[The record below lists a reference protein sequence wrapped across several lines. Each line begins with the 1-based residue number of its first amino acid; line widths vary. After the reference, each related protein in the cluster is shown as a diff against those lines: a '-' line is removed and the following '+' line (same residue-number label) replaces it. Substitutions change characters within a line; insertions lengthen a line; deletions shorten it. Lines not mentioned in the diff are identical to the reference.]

1 MGSSLRIS
9 PDEQV
14 AFLGRLQRGQF
25 PVAKKNLEIVKET
38 LAQDSGPGW
47 RLVAKTGSSSTGEGW
62 LVGWVEVAGGGCAFA
77 LHLDA
82 PSHDEPTR
90 VLPGMARD
98 FLRQAGC
105 IPP

>member
-1 MGSSLRIS
+1 M
-9 PDEQV
+9 
-14 AFLGRLQRGQF
+14 
-25 PVAKKNLEIVKET
+25 NLELVQGT

-47 RLVAKTGSSSTGEGW
+47 RLLAKTGSSSTGEGW
-62 LVGWVEVAGGGCAFA
+62 LVGWVEVSGRGCAFA

-82 PSHDEPTR
+82 SSHDELNR

-98 FLRQAGC
+98 FLRMAGC